1 MLKRISLSLCS
12 LLLASNLL
20 AAGNNNAHTNPHVVL
35 KTDLGEIEVELAA
48 DKAPMSVQNF
58 LEYVDSGFYN
68 NTLFHRVIP
77 GFMIQAGGYSSDL
90 ELKKTRGPIPN
101 EANNGLRNLR
111 GTLAMARTQ
120 VKDSATSQFFI
131 NHSDNEALDHGSR
144 DFGYAVFG
152 KVVRGMEVVDRIA
165 QVPTERQ
172 SMQLQNL
179 PRDPV
184 RILSARRL

>member
-1 MLKRISLSLCS
+1 MLKRISLSLCG
-12 LLLASNLL
+12 LLLAGQVFAASN
-20 AAGNNNAHTNPHVVL
+20 NNPHVVL
-35 KTDLGEIEVELAA
+35 NTDLGEIEVELAA
-48 DKAPMSVQNF
+48 DKAPMSVRNF

-68 NTLFHRVIP
+68 NTLFHRVMP
-77 GFMIQAGGYSSDL
+77 GFMIQGGGYSSDL
-90 ELKKTRGPIPN
+90 ELKKTRAPIPN
-101 EANNGLRNLR
+101 EADNGLRNLR

-131 NHSDNEALDHGSR
+131 NHSNNDFLDHSSR

-152 KVVRGMEVVDRIA
+152 KVVRGMDVVDQIA
-165 QVPTERQ
+165 QVPTERKN
-172 SMQLQNL
+172 MMLQNL